1 MATPMNSPLTGE
13 IWHLSIDDLLEPVS
27 QTPRLGGPG
36 PFVINLSASTAPI
49 SQPGNGFVENTQAHV
64 YQIQRLEDRRMRY
77 RLRLGPFASE
87 DDADSVLQRVRDTY
101 PSALTATAEPDDLRS
116 IAALQ
121 AKADAQHKAALR
133 AAEQAAAAKA
143 RWTPKPAP
151 KPPAIPVLTEMA
163 VAPERPAP
171 APALA
176 SAPAVAAIP
185 TLTPAA
191 APTPAPAAALTPA
204 AAPAPAP
211 TPAPAPAAALTPAA
225 APTLAPAATL
235 APAVAPAPAPTPA
248 ATFTP
253 AAAPTLAPAAAFTPP
268 VAPTPAPAAAPTS
281 APARLAAVAQRR
293 ELPRRGAGA
302 KAFAMSLPKLFTGP
316 SKARDAVPKP
326 TGAAGSPRAASLRVV
341 APPAEAAPVVTAP
354 VAASPVATAPV
365 AVSPPVATAPVAVPP
380 AARHIEQLSTLL
392 ASLETTQTVRPLT
405 PLELEDRD
413 AARWFVIQL
422 SLADQAFDPN
432 AVPNLDIFSEYRLYS
447 VAGLDQG
454 RVMHALRLGF
464 FSEEISAGAVAS
476 YLGIYFDK
484 PTVKRV
490 SAAERERFADER
502 LEARKDIGA
511 TGRHAVIE
519 ITSERVVRESRSSV
533 AMQETSNQPIEARTV
548 PRKHK

>member
-87 DDADSVLQRVRDTY
+87 DDADSVLQKVRDTY

-121 AKADAQHKAALR
+121 AKADAQQKAALR

-151 KPPAIPVLTEMA
+151 KPPTIPVLTEMA
-163 VAPERPAP
+163 IAPERPAL

-176 SAPAVAAIP
+176 SAPAVAPIP
-185 TLTPAA
+185 TLAPSPAA
-191 APTPAPAAALTPA
+191 TLTPA

-211 TPAPAPAAALTPAA
+211 EAALTPAAARTPAPAPAAAFTPPAAPAPAPAAALTP
-225 APTLAPAATL
+225 P
-235 APAVAPAPAPTPA
+235 VAPMP
-248 ATFTP
+248 
-253 AAAPTLAPAAAFTPP
+253 APAAAFTPP
-268 VAPTPAPAAAPTS
+268 AAPTPAPAAAPTS
-281 APARLAAVAQRR
+281 APARMAAVAQRR

-302 KAFAMSLPKLFTGP
+302 KAFAMSLPKLFAAP
-316 SKARDAVPKP
+316 SKARDTVPKP

-341 APPAEAAPVVTAP
+341 APPVEAAPVVTTPA
-354 VAASPVATAPV
+354 AASPVATAPV
-365 AVSPPVATAPVAVPP
+365 AVPPPVATAPVAVPP

-476 YLGIYFDK
+476 YLGIYFDN

-519 ITSERVVRESRSSV
+519 ITSERVVRESRGSV
-533 AMQETSNQPIEARTV
+533 AMQETSNQSIEARTV
-548 PRKHK
+548 PRKRK

>member
-49 SQPGNGFVENTQAHV
+49 SQPGNGFVESTQAHV

-87 DDADSVLQRVRDTY
+87 DDADAVLEKVRDTY

-121 AKADAQHKAALR
+121 AKADAQQKAALR

-143 RWTPKPAP
+143 RWTPKPTP
-151 KPPAIPVLTEMA
+151 KPPMIPVLTEMA
-163 VAPERPAP
+163 TAPERP

-176 SAPAVAAIP
+176 SAPA
-185 TLTPAA
+185 A
-191 APTPAPAAALTPA
+191 AP
-204 AAPAPAP
+204 
-211 TPAPAPAAALTPAA
+211 
-225 APTLAPAATL
+225 
-235 APAVAPAPAPTPA
+235 
-248 ATFTP
+248 
-253 AAAPTLAPAAAFTPP
+253 
-268 VAPTPAPAAAPTS
+268 S
-281 APARLAAVAQRR
+281 SIARQRLRRHTRRVPRPRLRRQPRPLPRPRAWRRWRSGASCRGGARRQRR
-293 ELPRRGAGA
+293 SRCHCRSSLPRRPRREALRRNRRRP
-302 KAFAMSLPKLFTGP
+302 LPH
-316 SKARDAVPKP
+316 RVW
-326 TGAAGSPRAASLRVV
+326 PRRRSRL
-341 APPAEAAPVVTAP
+341 P
-354 VAASPVATAPV
+354 PVATAPI
-365 AVSPPVATAPVAVPP
+365 AAPPVATAPVAVPP

-405 PLELEDRD
+405 PLELEDHD

-432 AVPNLDIFSEYRLYS
+432 MVPNLDIFSEYRLYS

-464 FSEEISAGAVAS
+464 FSEEISAGAVAG
-476 YLGIYFDK
+476 YLGVFFDK

-490 SAAERERFADER
+490 SAAERDRFADER

-533 AMQETSNQPIEARTV
+533 AMQETSNQTIDPRTV
-548 PRKHK
+548 TRKRK

>member
-235 APAVAPAPAPTPA
+235 APAVAPAPTPA
-248 ATFTP
+248 ATLTP

-341 APPAEAAPVVTAP
+341 APPAEGAPVVTAP

>member
-49 SQPGNGFVENTQAHV
+49 SQPGNDFVESSQAHV

-77 RLRLGPFASE
+77 RLRLGPFTSE
-87 DDADSVLQRVRDTY
+87 DDADAVLAKVRDTY

-121 AKADAQHKAALR
+121 AKADAQQKAALR

-143 RWTPKPAP
+143 RWTPKPTP
-151 KPPAIPVLTEMA
+151 KPPTIPVLTEMA
-163 VAPERPAP
+163 IAPERPAP
-171 APALA
+171 APAPALELA
-176 SAPAVAAIP
+176 SAPAAASNLAPVPAPIP
-185 TLTPAA
+185 TLALAPAPAAAPSFAPAPAA
-191 APTPAPAAALTPA
+191 APTPAPA
-204 AAPAPAP
+204 
-211 TPAPAPAAALTPAA
+211 
-225 APTLAPAATL
+225 
-235 APAVAPAPAPTPA
+235 
-248 ATFTP
+248 
-253 AAAPTLAPAAAFTPP
+253 
-268 VAPTPAPAAAPTS
+268 
-281 APARLAAVAQRR
+281 RMAAVAQRR
-293 ELPRRGAGA
+293 ELPRRGAA
-302 KAFAMSLPKLFTGP
+302 TKAFAMSLPKLFTAAP
-316 SKARDAVPKP
+316 KARGTAPKP
-326 TGAAGSPRAASLRVV
+326 AGAGGAPRVASPRVA
-341 APPAEAAPVVTAP
+341 APPVAAAAVVTAP
-354 VAASPVATAPV
+354 VAV
-365 AVSPPVATAPVAVPP
+365 PPVATTPVAAAPVAAAAVAAPPVPSATVAVPP

-432 AVPNLDIFSEYRLYS
+432 SVPNLDIFSEYRLYS

-464 FSEEISAGAVAS
+464 FSEEISAGAVAG
-476 YLGIYFDK
+476 YLGVYFDK
-484 PTVKRV
+484 PTIKRV
-490 SAAERERFADER
+490 SAAERERFADES
-502 LEARKDIGA
+502 LEARKDVGA

-533 AMQETSNQPIEARTV
+533 AMQETSNQPVAARTV
-548 PRKHK
+548 PRERK

>member
-49 SQPGNGFVENTQAHV
+49 SQPGTGFVESTQAHV

-87 DDADSVLQRVRDTY
+87 DDADAVLEKVRDTY

-121 AKADAQHKAALR
+121 AKADAQQKAALR

-151 KPPAIPVLTEMA
+151 KPPTIPVLTETAM
-163 VAPERPAP
+163 APERPAP
-171 APALA
+171 APALV
-176 SAPAVAAIP
+176 S
-185 TLTPAA
+185 
-191 APTPAPAAALTPA
+191 
-204 AAPAPAP
+204 APAPARIAEP
-211 TPAPAPAAALTPAA
+211 TPTLELASAVVPAPAPAAAFSLTAAPAPALAVAPSSAPAPTSAPAA
-225 APTLAPAATL
+225 APSSA
-235 APAVAPAPAPTPA
+235 
-248 ATFTP
+248 
-253 AAAPTLAPAAAFTPP
+253 
-268 VAPTPAPAAAPTS
+268 PAPAAAPTS
-281 APARLAAVAQRR
+281 APARIAAVAQRR
-293 ELPRRGAGA
+293 ELPRRGAA
-302 KAFAMSLPKLFTGP
+302 TKAFAMSLPKLFTAAPKGRGT
-316 SKARDAVPKP
+316 APKP
-326 TGAAGSPRAASLRVV
+326 TAAAGAAHAALPRAVT
-341 APPAEAAPVVTAP
+341 PPVEAAPVVTTAA
-354 VAASPVATAPV
+354 AASPVATTPIAAPPPASALV
-365 AVSPPVATAPVAVPP
+365 AVPPVASAPVAVPP
-380 AARHIEQLSTLL
+380 AALHIEQLSTLL

-476 YLGIYFDK
+476 YLGVYFDE
-484 PTVKRV
+484 PIIKRV
-490 SAAERERFADER
+490 SAAERDRFADER

-533 AMQETSNQPIEARTV
+533 AMQETSNQPMEARAV
-548 PRKHK
+548 PRKRK

>member
-49 SQPGNGFVENTQAHV
+49 SQPGNDFVESTQAHV

-87 DDADSVLQRVRDTY
+87 DDADAALAKVRDTY

-121 AKADAQHKAALR
+121 AKADAQQKAALR

-143 RWTPKPAP
+143 RWTPKPTP
-151 KPPAIPVLTEMA
+151 KPPTIPVLTEMA
-163 VAPERPAP
+163 IAPERPVLAP
-171 APALA
+171 APAPVLVPAPVLEPAPVHELA
-176 SAPAVAAIP
+176 TALAAAPSLAPAPAPIP
-185 TLTPAA
+185 TLALAPAPAAAFTSTAAPSSEPAPADAPSFAPAPAA
-191 APTPAPAAALTPA
+191 APTPAPA
-204 AAPAPAP
+204 
-211 TPAPAPAAALTPAA
+211 
-225 APTLAPAATL
+225 
-235 APAVAPAPAPTPA
+235 
-248 ATFTP
+248 
-253 AAAPTLAPAAAFTPP
+253 
-268 VAPTPAPAAAPTS
+268 
-281 APARLAAVAQRR
+281 RMAAVAQRR
-293 ELPRRGAGA
+293 ELPRRGAA
-302 KAFAMSLPKLFTGP
+302 TKAFAMSLPRLFTAAP
-316 SKARDAVPKP
+316 KTRATAPKP
-326 TGAAGSPRAASLRVV
+326 AGAGGAPRVASPRVA
-341 APPAEAAPVVTAP
+341 APPVAAAPVATTPVAVLP
-354 VAASPVATAPV
+354 VAAAAVAA
-365 AVSPPVATAPVAVPP
+365 PPVASANVAVPP
-380 AARHIEQLSTLL
+380 AALHIEQLSTLL

-432 AVPNLDIFSEYRLYS
+432 SVPNLDIFSEYRLYS

-464 FSEEISAGAVAS
+464 FSEEISAGAVAG

-490 SAAERERFADER
+490 SAAERERFADES
-502 LEARKDIGA
+502 LEARKDVGA

-533 AMQETSNQPIEARTV
+533 AMQETSNQPIAARTV

>member
-49 SQPGNGFVENTQAHV
+49 SQPGTGFVESTQAHV

-87 DDADSVLQRVRDTY
+87 DDADAVLEKVRDTY

-116 IAALQ
+116 IGALQ
-121 AKADAQHKAALR
+121 AKADAQQKAALR

-151 KPPAIPVLTEMA
+151 KPPTIPVLTETAM
-163 VAPERPAP
+163 APERPAP
-171 APALA
+171 APALV
-176 SAPAVAAIP
+176 S
-185 TLTPAA
+185 
-191 APTPAPAAALTPA
+191 
-204 AAPAPAP
+204 APAPARIAEPAP
-211 TPAPAPAAALTPAA
+211 TLELASAVVPAPAPALAPAPAAAFTLT
-225 APTLAPAATL
+225 
-235 APAVAPAPAPTPA
+235 VAPAPAP
-248 ATFTP
+248 
-253 AAAPTLAPAAAFTPP
+253 
-268 VAPTPAPAAAPTS
+268 
-281 APARLAAVAQRR
+281 ARIAAVAQRR
-293 ELPRRGAGA
+293 ELPRRGAA
-302 KAFAMSLPKLFTGP
+302 TKAFAMSLPKLFTAAPKGRGT
-316 SKARDAVPKP
+316 APKP
-326 TGAAGSPRAASLRVV
+326 TAAAGAARAASPRAVT
-341 APPAEAAPVVTAP
+341 PPVEAAPVATTAA
-354 VAASPVATAPV
+354 AASPVATAPV
-365 AVSPPVATAPVAVPP
+365 AAPPPASAPVAVPPVASAPVAVPP

-476 YLGIYFDK
+476 YLGVYFDN
-484 PTVKRV
+484 PIVKRV
-490 SAAERERFADER
+490 SAAERDRFADER

-533 AMQETSNQPIEARTV
+533 AMQETSNQPMEARAV
-548 PRKHK
+548 PRKRK

>member
-1 MATPMNSPLTGE
+1 MNSPLTGE

-248 ATFTP
+248 ATLTP

>member
-248 ATFTP
+248 ATLTP